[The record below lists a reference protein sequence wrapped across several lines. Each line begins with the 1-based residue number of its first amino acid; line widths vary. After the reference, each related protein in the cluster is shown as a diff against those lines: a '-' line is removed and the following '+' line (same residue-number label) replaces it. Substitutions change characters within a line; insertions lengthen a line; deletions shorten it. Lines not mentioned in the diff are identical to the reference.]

1 MCPCGQRSETGTHLS
16 VRLWGVALV
25 SRENLLFWYDY
36 RTAIRRVAKTLGW
49 SVFWASTYRYFA
61 LPGPSANYCCCVL
74 LLLDKLFSSLLPLL
88 PVAIECS
95 THSSRSCL
103 QGHLQRDAPAPP
115 TLSWRP
121 STCPPP
127 HSPRSKP
134 RAWRAAHPSAH
145 PKQRPNPRQETG
157 EKYSLVSTP
166 GD

>member
-1 MCPCGQRSETGTHLS
+1 MWAAQRDGTHLRL
-16 VRLWGVALV
+16 RLWGVALV

-88 PVAIECS
+88 PVAIQLPDPFVTFLS
-95 THSSRSCL
+95 AGTLATR
-103 QGHLQRDAPAPP
+103 RPAPP

-121 STCPPP
+121 FDMPT
-127 HSPRSKP
+127 
-134 RAWRAAHPSAH
+134 AA
-145 PKQRPNPRQETG
+145 
-157 EKYSLVSTP
+157 
-166 GD
+166 